1 MSIWFVSDSDAYEGV
16 LKALKCE
23 TDSEFL
29 DLYSEELN
37 KPVVGFFKNLETGE
51 RYVIGCK
58 DIHEFEKEY
67 TREYHDLIE
76 NGLELIRL
84 FVNGKEIEFSTQ
96 IKIIIKGEDLVWR
109 NY

>member
-1 MSIWFVSDSDAYEGV
+1 VSDSNICEGV
-16 LKALKCE
+16 LKALRCE
-23 TDSEFL
+23 IDSEFL
-29 DLYSEELN
+29 EVYGEELS